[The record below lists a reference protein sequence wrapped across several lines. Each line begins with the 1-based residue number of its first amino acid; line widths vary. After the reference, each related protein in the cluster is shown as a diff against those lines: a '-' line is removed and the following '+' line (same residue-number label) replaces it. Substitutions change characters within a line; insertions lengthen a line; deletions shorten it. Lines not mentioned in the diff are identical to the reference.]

1 MHSWKKSLR
10 NTTLA
15 ALLAFS
21 STTVALAA
29 PNVTLNVHDGE
40 VRDVLTAI
48 SALSDASIVTD
59 ESVKGKITIALDNVP
74 FNTAIKLITSAKG
87 LAYLAVNED
96 GTYKSS
102 FAKFFEEE
110 QLKELVKAMDGEPG
124 DLLLFAAD
132 KKKVVWDVLGALRL
146 HLAKSLDLLKK
157 DDFRFLWVTEFPL
170 LEWSE

>member
-1 MHSWKKSLR
+1 MPRKKID
-10 NTTLA
+10 
-15 ALLAFS
+15 ALVE
-21 STTVALAA
+21 VAK
-29 PNVTLNVHDGE
+29 TYG
-40 VRDVLTAI
+40 
-48 SALSDASIVTD
+48 
-59 ESVKGKITIALDNVP
+59 
-74 FNTAIKLITSAKG
+74 AKG

-157 DDFRFLWVTEFPL
+157 TISVSCGLRSSHCLSGPKNKIVSLPCIIRLPCRWKKTSIRSTAIRE
-170 LEWSE
+170 